1 LYQKGQT
8 LDFEK
13 MKFILGKKI
22 GMTQVFNEKGQ
33 VVPVT
38 LIEAGPCSVVQ
49 VRTKEKDGY
58 SAVQIGFG
66 EIKDKKIKKPQ
77 KGHFK
82 KANLEKGFRYLMEFP
97 DNDLKIGDKIDVSI
111 FQEGEIVKVTG
122 ISKGKGFQGVVK
134 RHGFSGFPASH
145 GTKHGL
151 RAPGSIGSSFPER
164 VWKGK
169 KMAGRMGGERVAVQG
184 LKIVQIDKENNLLAV
199 KGAVPGKKGV
209 LLEII
214 ATKEIETVREEKQD
228 KLVADLKQ
236 KDAKAGE
243 KKSSGKKQESDKSTT
258 VVDGD

>member
-1 LYQKGQT
+1 
-8 LDFEK
+8 

>member
-1 LYQKGQT
+1 MSQLF
-8 LDFEK
+8 D
-13 MKFILGKKI
+13 
-22 GMTQVFNEKGQ
+22 EKGQ

-38 LIEAGPCSVVQ
+38 LVEAGPCPVVQ
-49 VRTKEKDGY
+49 VKSKEKDGY
-58 SAVQIGFG
+58 QAVQLGFE
-66 EIKDKKIKKPQ
+66 EIKDKKVKKPQ

-82 KANLEKGFRYLMEFP
+82 KANLEKGFRYLREFP
-97 DNDLKIGDKIDVSI
+97 NGDLKIGHKIDVSI

-169 KMAGRMGGERVAVQG
+169 KMAGRMGNERVATSG
-184 LKIVQIDKENNLLAV
+184 LKVVQIDKENNLLAV
-199 KGAVPGKKGV
+199 KGAIPGKKGT
-209 LLEII
+209 LLEIVV
-214 ATKEIETVREEKQD
+214 TKEIEAVKEEKQE

-236 KDAKAGE
+236 KEAKAEE
-243 KKSSGKKQESDKSTT
+243 KKEARPQI
-258 VVDGD
+258 

>member
-1 LYQKGQT
+1 
-8 LDFEK
+8 
-13 MKFILGKKI
+13 
-22 GMTQVFNEKGQ
+22 MTQVFNEKGQ